1 MYQTVIFIMKNL
13 LSKYFAF
20 LAIAF
25 ISVFTFSC
33 KEDPD
38 TDPDLPGEVI
48 LEFDHVVGTNALV
61 LDDQEDTNGDKF
73 TVSRFKY
80 YISNIIL
87 KKADGTEYKQPE
99 SYHLIDESVPAS
111 KIVNIKDI
119 PAGEYTNLTF
129 TIGVDSTRNVSGAQT
144 GALDPANGMFW
155 TWNSGY
161 VFVKLEG
168 TSPQSQNGG
177 LVFHIG
183 GFQKPNNTIR
193 TISPALN
200 GQKLRVAAGK
210 APQVHLKV
218 NVLNMFQGA
227 NLIKFDELSNTMGG
241 ANSVKV
247 ADNYVEMFKVDHIHN

>member
-1 MYQTVIFIMKNL
+1 MKSL
-13 LSKYFAF
+13 SSKYFTF
-20 LAIAF
+20 LVIAL

-38 TDPDLPGEVI
+38 AEPGLPGEVT
-48 LEFDHVVGTNALV
+48 LEFDHIVGTRALS
-61 LDDQEDTNGDKF
+61 LDNQEYTNTNGDKF

-99 SYHLIDESVPAS
+99 SYYLIDESVPAS
-111 KIVNIKDI
+111 KNVNIKDI
-119 PAGEYTNLTF
+119 PAGEYTSLTF
-129 TIGVDSTRNVSGAQT
+129 TIGVDSARNVSGAQT

-200 GQKLRVAAGK
+200 GQKLRIAAGK

-218 NVLNMFQGA
+218 DVLNMFQGA
-227 NLIKFDELSNTMGG
+227 NTIKFAELSTTMGG

>member
-1 MYQTVIFIMKNL
+1 MKNL
-13 LSKYFAF
+13 LSKYSTFFFIAF
-20 LAIAF
+20 LPLLTI
-25 ISVFTFSC
+25 SC
-33 KEDPD
+33 KENPD
-38 TDPDLPGEVI
+38 TEPSLPGEVK
-48 LEFDHVVGTNALV
+48 LEFDHVVGSNALSLDDREYTNA
-61 LDDQEDTNGDKF
+61 NGDKF
-73 TVSRFKY
+73 KVSMFKY
-80 YISNIIL
+80 YISNILL

-99 SYHLIDESVPAS
+99 SYYLIDESKPAS
-111 KIVNIKDI
+111 KLITISDV
-119 PAGEYTNLTF
+119 PAGEYSSLIF

-183 GFQKPNNTIR
+183 GFRKPNNTIR
-193 TISPALN
+193 TVSSALN

-210 APQVHLKV
+210 APQVHLKT
-218 NVLNMFQGA
+218 NILSMFQGP
-227 NLIKFDELSNTMGG
+227 NTIKFSELSSTMGG

-247 ADNYVEMFKVDHIHN
+247 ADNYATNMFQVDHIHN